1 MIFDGTFLHRPVSI
15 VGIMNAK
22 TNTIIK
28 GMYDV
33 RENSEHQLSSFFM
46 PLKAKGLSPLS
57 CTTDG
62 NPQSIKVIKRVWPNI
77 ITQRCVVHIQR
88 QGLMWCRVNPKTSS
102 ARKLREIF
110 VKATKIWT
118 KEDRNMFLK
127 SVADWEDKY
136 GQLITHKPE
145 KGKVFSDIKRAR
157 SMLLKALPDMFHYI
171 NNSDIPSTT
180 NGIEGYFSRLKRN
193 YRGHRGLAK
202 TKRRDY
208 FKWYFFLKPK

>member
-1 MIFDGTFLHRPVSI
+1 
-15 VGIMNAK
+15 MNAK

-33 RENSEHQLSSFFM
+33 RENSERQLSSFLM
-46 PLKAKGLSPLS
+46 PLKAEGLSPVS

-62 NPQSIKVIKRVWPNI
+62 NPHAIKVIKRTWPNI

-88 QGLMWCRVNPKTSS
+88 QGLMWCRVNPKTSY

-110 VKATKIWT
+110 VKVTKIWT
-118 KEDRNMFLK
+118 KEYRDMFLK
-127 SVADWEDKY
+127 LVAGWEDKY
-136 GQLITHKPE
+136 GQLITNKPE

-171 NNSDIPSTT
+171 NNPDIPSTT

-193 YRGHRGLAK
+193 YSDHRGLVK
-202 TKRRDY
+202 TKRRNY